1 MATPSTALQGSA
13 SGVAA
18 EAPAPASVGE
28 AWMRLLKRRGVDFLF
43 ANSGTDFPSIV
54 EGIARSEQ
62 LGMAIPRPVVCP
74 HENAAI
80 SMAHGHAMVSGRAQA
95 AMVHVNVGTANALN
109 GLINADREYVPLLL
123 AAGRTPILEEG
134 ENGSRS
140 LNIHWAQEMF
150 DQAGMVRESVRWDY
164 ELRDP
169 RQLTLATDR
178 ALAIAHSDPAGP
190 VYLTLPREILA
201 MEPAG
206 TVDDEPLMLPARI
219 AGPEQEDVRKA
230 AELFARARSPLIIT
244 SRAGVDRQVPELL
257 SRFAARAG
265 AAVVEY
271 RRRHLSLSSE
281 DAFHGGHESAPWIG
295 DSDLVL
301 VIECDVPWIP
311 GNGDTPPGAKIIQVG
326 TDPLQARYPMRGF
339 RSNLTIRASARHFL
353 QAMLDEMDGAQ
364 ARFEARA
371 ATARSKCA
379 AIREKGLAAVAR
391 VPQQM
396 TMAWASACL
405 DRARAPDSIF
415 VNEYPLVLSA
425 VRTTEP
431 GSFFGSSPAGGLGWG
446 LPAALGAKL
455 AAPQRE
461 VIATVGDGSYLFANP
476 IVCQQIAAAEKIP
489 ILIVIFNNAAWG
501 AVVRATRAM
510 YPDGHAV
517 RANRMPLTSLEPTPD
532 FAMIARACGCWGEV
546 VSDPAALPAAVDR
559 AFAEIRSNGKCAVLD
574 IRCES

>member
-1 MATPSTALQGSA
+1 MAISNTPSHDSESVETRP
-13 SGVAA
+13 
-18 EAPAPASVGE
+18 ESVGE
-28 AWMRLLKRRGVDFLF
+28 AWLRLLKRRGVDFLF
-43 ANSGTDFPSIV
+43 ANAGTDFPSIV
-54 EGIARSEQ
+54 EGIARAEQ
-62 LGMAIPRPVVCP
+62 LGAAIPRAVVCA

-109 GLINADREYVPLLL
+109 GLINAEREYVPVLL

-134 ENGSRS
+134 DNGSRS
-140 LNIHWAQEMF
+140 LNIHWAQEMY

-201 MEPAG
+201 MPPVG
-206 TVDDEPLMLPARI
+206 DFHDEPLMLPARI
-219 AGPEQEDVRKA
+219 AGPDQADVRRA
-230 AELFARARSPLIIT
+230 AALFAQARSPLIVT
-244 SRAGVDRQVPELL
+244 ARAGADREVPALL
-257 SRFAARAG
+257 SRFAARVG

-281 DAFHGGHESAPWIG
+281 DDFHGGHESAPWIG

-301 VIECDVPWIP
+301 VLECDVPWIP
-311 GNGDTPPGAKIIQVG
+311 GNGGTPPGAKVIQVG
-326 TDPLQARYPMRGF
+326 TDPLQSRYPMRGF
-339 RSNLTIRASARHFL
+339 RSDLTIRASARHFL
-353 QAMLDEMDGAQ
+353 HAMLDEVDGGQ
-364 ARFEARA
+364 ARSQAESRGAPARA
-371 ATARSKCA
+371 KCVE
-379 AIREKGLAAVAR
+379 IREKGLAAVAG
-391 VPQQM
+391 VPQRM

-425 VRTTEP
+425 VKTTQP

-461 VIATVGDGSYLFANP
+461 VIATLGDGSYLFANP

-489 ILIVIFNNAAWG
+489 ILVVIFNNAAWG

-510 YPDGHAV
+510 YPDGHAT
-517 RANRMPLTSLEPTPD
+517 RANRMPLTSLEPVPD
-532 FAMIARACGCWGEV
+532 FATIAQACGCWGET
-546 VSDPAALPAAVDR
+546 VSDPASLPAAIER
-559 AFAEIRSNGKCAVLD
+559 AFAEIRGNGRCAVLD
-574 IRCES
+574 IRCEG